1 MPNWRAVFNRLWV
14 IINAAGTG
22 YFSGP
27 RFLDKVR
34 EFDLDTPTYA
44 EYLAQRN
51 QAGRSTS
58 RKDYFYDVLM
68 DLNEQTRV
76 QVVNAIMTEV
86 GDTNAAMSAEI
97 RALLGG
103 AAAVP
108 NAVVPAE
115 AWNADRL
122 NGYLE
127 TIDAAI
133 GAADYAR
140 AVTLCYTCL
149 EGFYKA
155 FSRAKNNGQEPS
167 NDVIDLAKWIRDYLR
182 AEFAEYPDEVM
193 AQIKTTAHVV
203 DKARNRFSE
212 AHFHGEPARWLAVY
226 VRDVLNTQIRLL
238 LHFL

>member
-14 IINAAGTG
+14 IVNAAGPG

-44 EYLAQRN
+44 EFLALRN
-51 QAGRSTS
+51 EAGKSTS

-68 DLNEQTRV
+68 DVAELTRGR
-76 QVVNAIMTEV
+76 VVNAIVDEV
-86 GDTNAAMSAEI
+86 GDTNPNMAAEI
-97 RALLGG
+97 RGLLGG

-122 NGYLE
+122 NGYLD
-127 TIDAAI
+127 TINAAI
-133 GAADYAR
+133 GAGEYDR

-167 NDVIDLAKWIRDYLR
+167 NELIELAKWIRNHLR
-182 AEFAEYPDEVM
+182 AGLAEYPNEVM
-193 AQIKTTAHVV
+193 AQITTTAHVI
-203 DKARNRFSE
+203 DRARNRFSE
-212 AHFHGEPARWLAVY
+212 AHFHGEAARWLAVY
-226 VRDVLNTQIRLL
+226 IRDLLNTQIRLL

>member
-1 MPNWRAVFNRLWV
+1 MVNWRAVFNRLWV
-14 IINAAGTG
+14 IINAAGPG

-44 EYLAQRN
+44 EFLALRN
-51 QAGRSTS
+51 EACRSTS

-68 DLNEQTRV
+68 DLNEQSRV
-76 QVVNAIMTEV
+76 RVVNSIIDEV
-86 GDTNAAMSAEI
+86 GNTNADMAAQI
-97 RALLGG
+97 RDLLGG

-122 NGYLE
+122 NEHLA

-133 GAADYAR
+133 GAGTYDR

-155 FSRAKNNGQEPS
+155 FSRAKNNGEEPS
-167 NDVIDLAKWIRDYLR
+167 NELIDLAKWIRNHLR
-182 AEFAEYPDEVM
+182 AELAEYPDEVM
-193 AQIKTTAHVV
+193 AQITTTAHVI
-203 DKARNRFSE
+203 DRARNRFSE
-212 AHFHGEPARWLAVY
+212 AHFQGEAARWLAVY
-226 VRDVLNTQIRLL
+226 IRDLLNTQIRLL
-238 LHFL
+238 LHFW